1 MNSNEE
7 CNHLCDLQT
16 TGGHIITVTRTTTKT
31 MIKDTTKQIVVVKS
45 LVGVNRTGFSDL
57 SLHSVSDRKVH
68 GCCHSVVFVTI
79 STVVGNLPCAG
90 ALLIVHGV
98 EEVPEKLCQWFFVLD
113 RVCILF
119 DPICQSSWSFKETFS
134 SFLDASFSR
143 LLGPTVFVLF
153 AASLILDGLYRY
165 KNQLLT
171 SGKW

>member
-1 MNSNEE
+1 MNGNEE
-7 CNHLCDLQT
+7 WNHLYDMHT

-98 EEVPEKLCQWFFVLD
+98 EEVPEKLCQ
-113 RVCILF
+113 
-119 DPICQSSWSFKETFS
+119 
-134 SFLDASFSR
+134 
-143 LLGPTVFVLF
+143 
-153 AASLILDGLYRY
+153 
-165 KNQLLT
+165 
-171 SGKW
+171 